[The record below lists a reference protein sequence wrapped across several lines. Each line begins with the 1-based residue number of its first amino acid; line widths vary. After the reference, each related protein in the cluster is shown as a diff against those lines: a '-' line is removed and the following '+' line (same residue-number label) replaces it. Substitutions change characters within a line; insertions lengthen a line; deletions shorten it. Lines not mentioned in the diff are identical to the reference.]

1 MNELSPSSLEA
12 AAKHLPFCPEIDVRR
27 VDCIDENGQSTLVFD
42 LFMEGEVVRA
52 FERVT
57 DEGDLVASEESSIL
71 GINQLRLH
79 PKDLVFVRE
88 LIDRK
93 FFYDLQALQAD
104 HYQSRMWRSN
114 PDW

>member
-12 AAKHLPFCPEIDVRR
+12 ATKHLPFCPEIDVRR
-27 VDCIDENGQSTLVFD
+27 VDRIDENGQSTLVFN
-42 LFMEGEVVRA
+42 LFMEGEIVRA

-57 DEGDLVASEESSIL
+57 DEGHLVASEESSIL